1 MNELTM
7 MKADVKKV
15 STKGIKQDRIL
26 ILSTHK
32 VYLIKKTI
40 LSYEKNRELA
50 IKDLECFVKMKD
62 TNEILL
68 QFGGQ
73 EDLQLIFEEKEDFL
87 DLIRNMF
94 RKFQPNAILK
104 AFVMTDKENL
114 NDYRIVKS
122 RRGQKRSFGC
132 T

>member
-1 MNELTM
+1 ML
-7 MKADVKKV
+7 KADVKKV

-32 VYLIKKTI
+32 VYIIKKTI

-68 QFGGQ
+68 QFAGQ

>member
-32 VYLIKKTI
+32 VYIIKKTI

-68 QFGGQ
+68 QFAGQ